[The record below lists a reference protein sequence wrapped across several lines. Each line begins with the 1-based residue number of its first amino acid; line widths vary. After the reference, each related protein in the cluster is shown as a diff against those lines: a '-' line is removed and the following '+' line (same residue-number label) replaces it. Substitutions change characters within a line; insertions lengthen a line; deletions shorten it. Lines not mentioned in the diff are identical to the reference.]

1 MASHTYSNEELI
13 QAFVAND
20 FNASAAAKSLGMTRQ
35 NFYYLRDNRPV
46 LAKMIEFAKEQ
57 RLEVAESELFKH
69 VKKGN
74 LDAIKFLLDRLGGN
88 LGYGNK
94 TNVNVNIDT
103 SDKVLQCIELKSKNY
118 DKVVNNGST
127 DGI

>member
-1 MASHTYSNEELI
+1 
-13 QAFVAND
+13 
-20 FNASAAAKSLGMTRQ
+20 
-35 NFYYLRDNRPV
+35 
-46 LAKMIEFAKEQ
+46 MIEFAKEQ